1 MFPKDFLWGGATAAN
16 QIEGA
21 YLADGKGLS
30 TADVMTLGSHQKKRR
45 ITEVIE
51 KDEYYPSHNAIDYYH
66 HYKEDIALLAE
77 MGFKVYRMSIN
88 WSRIF
93 PSGDEKIPN
102 EKGLKFYDA
111 ILNELEKYHII
122 PLVTISHFETPLG
135 LQKYGSWQNRKVVDF
150 YVRYAKVLLE
160 RYNGRIKYWLPF
172 NEINCMSTQPWVAAG
187 INSDDEK
194 VRMQAA
200 YHQFLAS
207 AKVVELAHQINPENK
222 VGMMYCG
229 HFAYAHS
236 ADPDD
241 VIGTMNFMHQMM
253 FYCDVQC
260 RGYYPDYKLKELER
274 LQIELPVVDGDLEI
288 LKMGTVDF
296 LSFSYYCTHVTGKKT
311 KGILKGMNGLD
322 TGYKNS
328 YLPKSDWGWT
338 IDPQGLRYALNYLYD
353 RYQLPLMVVENGLGA
368 IDVLEDG
375 QIHDGYRIAYLKEHL
390 RELSKAIEIDGIPV
404 MGYTM
409 WGPIDLI
416 AASTGEMKKRYGF
429 IYVDVDDFG
438 KGTFKRYKKDSFYWY
453 QKVIKTNGK
462 ILKEEDENEKIY
474 CHG

>member
-1 MFPKDFLWGGATAAN
+1 MFPKNFLWGGATAAN

-21 YLADGKGLS
+21 YLEDGKGLN

-45 ITEVIE
+45 ITRTLE
-51 KDEYYPSHNAIDYYH
+51 KDEYYPSHQAIDYYH
-66 HYKEDIALLAE
+66 HFKEDIALFAE

-93 PSGDEKIPN
+93 PQGDEEQPN
-102 EKGLKFYDA
+102 EAGLKFYDQV
-111 ILNELEKYHII
+111 LDELEKYHII

-135 LQKYGSWQNRKVVDF
+135 LQKYGSWQNRQVVDF
-150 YVRYAKVLLE
+150 YVRYARVLLE
-160 RYNGRIKYWLPF
+160 RYNGRIFYWLPF
-172 NEINCMSTQPWVAAG
+172 NEINCLSTQPWVAAG
-187 INSDDEK
+187 IDSNDEK
-194 VRMQAA
+194 IRMTAA

-207 AKVVELAHQINPENK
+207 AKVVQLAHQINPDNK

-229 HFAYAHS
+229 HFAYAQS
-236 ADPDD
+236 ANPDD
-241 VIGTMNFMHQMM
+241 VIKTMEFMHQMM

-260 RGYYPDYKLKELER
+260 RGYYSRYKQKELER
-274 LQIELPVVDGDLEI
+274 LHIQLPVEEGDLDI
-288 LKMGTVDF
+288 LKQGTVDF
-296 LSFSYYCTHVTGKKT
+296 LSYSYYCTHVTGQKT

-338 IDPQGLRYALNYLYD
+338 IDPQGLRYSLNYLYD
-353 RYQLPLMVVENGLGA
+353 RYQLPLMIVENGLGA
-368 IDVLEDG
+368 VDVLEADG
-375 QIHDGYRIAYLKEHL
+375 HVHDDYRIEYLKAHL
-390 RELSKAIEIDGIPV
+390 KELLKAIEIDGIPV

-429 IYVDVDDFG
+429 IYVDRDDFG
-438 KGTFKRYKKDSFYWY
+438 NGTLKRYKKDSFYWY
-453 QKVIKTNGK
+453 QKVIATNGE
-462 ILKEEDENEKIY
+462 ILKEDI
-474 CHG
+474 

>member
-1 MFPKDFLWGGATAAN
+1 MFPKNFLWGGATAAN

-21 YLADGKGLS
+21 YLEDGKGLN

-45 ITEVIE
+45 ITRTLE
-51 KDEYYPSHNAIDYYH
+51 KDEYYPSHQAIDYYH
-66 HYKEDIALLAE
+66 HFKEDIALFAE

-93 PSGDEKIPN
+93 PQGDEEQPN
-102 EKGLKFYDA
+102 EAGLKFYDQV
-111 ILNELEKYHII
+111 LDELEKYHII

-135 LQKYGSWQNRKVVDF
+135 LQKYGSWQNRQVVDF
-150 YVRYAKVLLE
+150 YVRYARVLLE
-160 RYNGRIKYWLPF
+160 RYNGRIFYWLPF
-172 NEINCMSTQPWVAAG
+172 NEINCLSTQPWVAAG
-187 INSDDEK
+187 IDSNDEK
-194 VRMQAA
+194 IRMTAA

-207 AKVVELAHQINPENK
+207 AKVVQLAHQINPDNK

-229 HFAYAHS
+229 HFAYAQS
-236 ADPDD
+236 ANPDD
-241 VIGTMNFMHQMM
+241 VIKTMEFMHQMM

-260 RGYYPDYKLKELER
+260 RGYYPHYKQKELER
-274 LQIELPVVDGDLEI
+274 LHIQLPVEEGDLDI
-288 LKMGTVDF
+288 LKQGTVDF
-296 LSFSYYCTHVTGKKT
+296 LSYSYYCTHVTGQKT

-338 IDPQGLRYALNYLYD
+338 IDPQGLRYSLNYLYD
-353 RYQLPLMVVENGLGA
+353 RYQLPLMIVENGLGA
-368 IDVLEDG
+368 VDVLEA
-375 QIHDGYRIAYLKEHL
+375 DGYVHDDYRIEYLKAHL
-390 RELSKAIEIDGIPV
+390 KELLKAIEIDGIPV

-429 IYVDVDDFG
+429 IYVDRDDFG
-438 KGTFKRYKKDSFYWY
+438 NGTLKRYKKDSFYWY
-453 QKVIKTNGK
+453 QKVIATNGE
-462 ILKEEDENEKIY
+462 ILKEDI
-474 CHG
+474 